1 MLVCADQC
9 PAAEHALSAVLPA
22 DAQMHV
28 LEASAVFKAQVEAA
42 AKGPEPG
49 AVA

>member
-9 PAAEHALSAVLPA
+9 PAAERAASAVLPA

-28 LEASAVFKAQVEAA
+28 LEASAVPKRPSWRLLQNAMSL
-42 AKGPEPG
+42 GL
-49 AVA
+49 